1 MNLEQLKTEITAK
14 LDSVKTYID
23 ENVPQVVGVEAINEF
38 NENFEKESFDGKK
51 WQNVKRRELDSPWYG
66 HSGQTGKKSNSRKT
80 AKILDGE
87 TGELKNATTWRR
99 EGKRVI
105 ISNEVPYAKVHNDGL
120 PAKIY
125 GKKLFMMP
133 KRQFIGVTDKLKTTI
148 QNKVERDITNILKK
162 T

>member
-1 MNLEQLKTEITAK
+1 MNLEQLKNAITAK
-14 LDSVKTYID
+14 LDRVKTYVD
-23 ENVPQVVGVEAINEF
+23 SDVPTVIGVEATNEF
-38 NENFEKESFDGKK
+38 RENFEKESFDGKK
-51 WQNVKRRELDSPWYG
+51 WSDVKRRDPNSPWYG

-99 EGKRVI
+99 EGNRII
-105 ISNEVPYAKVHNDGL
+105 ISNDKPYAQVHNEGL

-125 GKKLFMMP
+125 GKTPFIMP
-133 KRQFIGVTDKLKTTI
+133 KRQFIGATDNLKNKIQDKVT
-148 QNKVERDITNILKK
+148 RDITNILK